1 MISGVG
7 VSMYSAVLLSSG
19 SASIVCG
26 GPPRSLYGWQI
37 DEVARILRRF
47 KSDLRIVRH
56 MIVPAAV
63 R

>member
-7 VSMYSAVLLSSG
+7 VSMFGSVLL
-19 SASIVCG
+19 IVRDHVDRCG
-26 GPPRSLYGWQI
+26 GPPLSLYGRQI

-47 KSDLRIVRH
+47 KSALRRIRH
-56 MIVPAAV
+56 MIVPVTV

>member
-1 MISGVG
+1 
-7 VSMYSAVLLSSG
+7 MYSAVLLSSG